1 MEDSMQQ
8 VTTAA
13 AAAAAAATATATAGG
28 ECDCGGGGGVR
39 QHCKTKH
46 VTKSAKTKINEK
58 DGEEFLVL
66 RRTKATDGDE
76 YLVVK
81 RTRVKVGTEHRP
93 TKRVRD
99 IDVEQWVHGTN
110 VVSSTKNEV
119 LWYLEDATGRLHVVE
134 AHKATGFTLNR
145 ESSVFEE
152 NKQLCSRCQVCG
164 QEGSVKVVGLE
175 RTERVLPTGTT
186 FTVVGEA
193 YKDRGT
199 VLIKRPRELGRF
211 YVSRRGIDQIISD
224 LKEASTGKDA
234 TAAIFAFCGGVLLAF
249 HALL

>member
-28 ECDCGGGGGVR
+28 ECDCGGGGGVGCLLSGIACCCAAAAFYFVGATELRMARRFTRISDLSAALDSEGALPLVTLRGQVGSETRIVASQSGCQAVIAEQQVR

-119 LWYLEDATGRLHVVE
+119 LWYLHWL
-134 AHKATGFTLNR
+134 
-145 ESSVFEE
+145 
-152 NKQLCSRCQVCG
+152 
-164 QEGSVKVVGLE
+164 
-175 RTERVLPTGTT
+175 
-186 FTVVGEA
+186 
-193 YKDRGT
+193 
-199 VLIKRPRELGRF
+199 
-211 YVSRRGIDQIISD
+211 
-224 LKEASTGKDA
+224 
-234 TAAIFAFCGGVLLAF
+234 
-249 HALL
+249 